1 MPGNYDDATNPN
13 SKLGK
18 AVKAACQELEQLN
31 DLVRACSLLWLEG

>member
-31 DLVRACSLLWLEG
+31 DLVRLLAVVA